1 MTNSMQDLFSDSEIV
16 ALVQRMELFPQ
27 LVRRQQE
34 ELIVQQV
41 PLPAEWIEERRLPS
55 LRIKL
60 CLKC

>member
-27 LVRRQQE
+27 LVRRRQE

-41 PLPAEWIEERRLPS
+41 PLPAEWI
-55 LRIKL
+55 
-60 CLKC
+60 